1 MNGTINHENK
11 EKKKLNKL
19 NFMKRDNLSF
29 MQFWV
34 K

>member
-11 EKKKLNKL
+11 EKNKLNKP